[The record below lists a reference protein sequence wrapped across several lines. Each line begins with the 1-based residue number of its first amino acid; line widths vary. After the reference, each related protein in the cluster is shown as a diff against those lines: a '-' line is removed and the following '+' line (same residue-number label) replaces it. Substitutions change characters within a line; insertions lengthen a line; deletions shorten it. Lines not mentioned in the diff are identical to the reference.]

1 VEKKVQQQQAILASM
16 RETGFAMLD
25 PLAEITAMNAFLRSR
40 PVYVDAHVPQTAR
53 NRGEDARFDR
63 ENRRAVVSEC
73 VCVHTDDAIVAPGWI
88 ERALD
93 LTPIAAAY
101 LSVTIP
107 VAYSANFFW
116 TRPGPAALRGDIQ
129 DFHRDADDSMFVG
142 MFVYLTDVLSDADG
156 PHELEGPDGVVRAI
170 FGPAGTMFMADTSF
184 PHRGRKPTS
193 GERGFGW
200 WRWGVSDRPPANE
213 WDEIRP
219 VPVAALSGRL
229 PLDARKLESL
239 RLLVTA

>member
-1 VEKKVQQQQAILASM
+1 MQQKQAILTALS
-16 RETGFAMLD
+16 TAGFAMLD
-25 PLAEITAMNAFLRSR
+25 PLAEIAAMNAFLRSR
-40 PVYVDAHVPQTAR
+40 PVHIDAHVPQTAR
-53 NRGEDARFDR
+53 NRGDFMRYERDHFM
-63 ENRRAVVSEC
+63 AVDNEC

-93 LTPIAAAY
+93 LTDVAGAY
-101 LSVTIP
+101 LSTAP
-107 VAYSANFFW
+107 VSYSANFFW

-170 FGPAGTMFMADTSF
+170 FGPAGTMFMADTSL

-200 WRWGVSDRPPANE
+200 WRWGVSERPPANE
-213 WDEIRP
+213 WDEIQP

-229 PLDARKLESL
+229 PLDARQLESL